1 MIQTWVLQDNG
12 QTLLLAS
19 RGGALPEIA
28 YWGPRLP
35 EGTDPAVIVAA
46 GAPDV
51 TGGMLDENPSLSI
64 CPEASG
70 TFPGQPGLQVA
81 ESDGTPILPRFAF
94 VAADS
99 DEQAL
104 ILTFLDQSLALTY
117 EAEFAVDPHT
127 GVISTRAR
135 ISADRPLRLN
145 WLAAPVFPAP
155 QSGEEMIDF
164 SGRWIGEFRMER
176 TPWSAGIRL
185 RENRTGRTGHEHFPG
200 LILPARGTTNTRG
213 EAVAFHYGWSG
224 GHRMVAEELS
234 DGRRQVQF
242 GHASGTE
249 TQPATSFETATLYA
263 VRSDIGLNGCAVAF
277 QRHLRDRVVTWP
289 KADRPRP
296 VHYNCWEA
304 IYFDHDLDALKSIA
318 DRAAA
323 LGAERFVLDDG
334 WFGKRDDDTSSLGD
348 WDIDAR
354 KYPDG
359 LAPLISHI
367 QSLNMT
373 FGIWFEPEMV
383 NPESDLFCA
392 HPDWALGHS
401 EQVLG
406 RNQIVLDMSRA
417 DVRAYLFEKIDA
429 VLGAYDVDYVK
440 WDHNRVLPT
449 PDAAQARGYYDL
461 IARLRAAHP
470 SVEFESCASGGGRI
484 DVGAMEHCQRVWLSD
499 SNDAMERLRIQHEAA
514 LFLPMVVTGSHVGP
528 RHCHTSGRHLDME
541 TRAWVA
547 AQRHMGFEMDPREL
561 DESEVATLSRITDWW
576 KENHSWMARGD
587 ILRLDADDPAVT
599 AEMQIAEDGE
609 RFVVFAG
616 LTQSTR
622 SVLPR
627 PLRLTGLDAASTYRL
642 APLSR
647 SPVRDWQSR
656 GAPLLTSGEAVLS
669 GQYLMH
675 QGVTLPWGYPQTL
688 WVFEGQKR

>member
-1 MIQTWVLQDNG
+1 MIQTWALQDDG

-19 RGGALPEIA
+19 RGGALPEIV

-46 GAPDV
+46 GALDV

-64 CPEASG
+64 CPEASC
-70 TFPGQPGLQVA
+70 TFPGQPGLQVT
-81 ESDGTPILPRFAF
+81 EKDGTPLLPRFAF
-94 VAADS
+94 IASDGDEKALKLTCSDS
-99 DEQAL
+99 
-104 ILTFLDQSLALTY
+104 SLALTY
-117 EAEFAVDPHT
+117 TAEFALDPQT

-135 ISADRPLRLN
+135 ISADRLLRLN
-145 WLAAPVFPAP
+145 WLAAPVFPAL
-155 QSGEEMIDF
+155 QSGKEMIDF
-164 SGRWIGEFRMER
+164 SGRWTGEFRTER
-176 TPWSAGIRL
+176 VPWSAGIRL

-200 LILPARGTTNTRG
+200 LILPARGTTNTQG

-249 TQPATSFETATLYA
+249 TQPAASFETATLYA
-263 VRSDIGLNGCAVAF
+263 VRSDVGLNGCAVAF
-277 QRHLRDRVVTWP
+277 QRHLRDRIVTWP
-289 KADRPRP
+289 EAERPRP

-304 IYFDHDLDALKSIA
+304 IYFDHDLDALKCIA

-334 WFGKRDDDTSSLGD
+334 WFGKRGDDTSSLGD
-348 WDIDAR
+348 WGIDPR

-359 LAPLISHI
+359 FAPLISHV

-383 NPESDLFCA
+383 NPDSDLFRA
-392 HPDWALGHS
+392 NPDWALGCR

-406 RNQIVLDMSRA
+406 RNQMVLDVSRL
-417 DVRAYLFEKIDA
+417 DVRDYLFEQVDA
-429 VLGAYDVDYVK
+429 VLGSYDVDYVK

-449 PDAAQARGYYDL
+449 PDAAQARGYYSL
-461 IARLRAAHP
+461 IARLRTAHP

-484 DVGAMEHCQRVWLSD
+484 DYGAMAHCHRVWLSD
-499 SNDAMERLRIQHEAA
+499 SSDAMERLRIQHEAA
-514 LFLPMVVTGSHVGP
+514 LFLPMLVTGSHVGP

-547 AQRHMGFEMDPREL
+547 AQRHMGFEMDLGEL
-561 DESEVATLSRITDWW
+561 DDREVATLRRITDWW
-576 KENHSWMARGD
+576 KENRSWMARGD
-587 ILRLDADDPAVT
+587 ILRLDTDDPAVIG
-599 AEMQIAEDGE
+599 EMQISNDGD

-616 LTQSTR
+616 LMQSTR

-642 APLSR
+642 TPLSQ
-647 SPVRDWQSR
+647 SSVPEWQSR
-656 GAPLLTSGEAVLS
+656 GAPLLTIGEATLP

-688 WVFEGQKR
+688 WVFEGQRT